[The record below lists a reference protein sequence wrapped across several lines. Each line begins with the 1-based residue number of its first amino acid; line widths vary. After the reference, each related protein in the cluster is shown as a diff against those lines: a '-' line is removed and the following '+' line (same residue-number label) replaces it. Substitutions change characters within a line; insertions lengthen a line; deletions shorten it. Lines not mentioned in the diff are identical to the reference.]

1 MSQGQVLGVLVP
13 NYEYKIGCLEYLV
26 SPVVLAALFRSSKCK
41 SSEPVYQDT
50 IAHCIMV
57 VFSDVEVGERLRVDQ
72 LCDFV
77 ESLVQLP
84 KARWLQDSFSSGGGG
99 VVTAT

>member
-13 NYEYKIGCLEYLV
+13 NYEYKIGGLEYLV
-26 SPVVLAALFRSSKCK
+26 SPVVLAALFRSGNCK
-41 SSEPVYQDT
+41 GSEPLYQDT

-57 VFSDVEVGERLRVDQ
+57 VFRDVEVGERLHVDQ

-77 ESLVQLP
+77 ASLVQLS
-84 KARWLQDSFSSGGGG
+84 KARWLQDSFSSGCGG
-99 VVTAT
+99 VVTTT